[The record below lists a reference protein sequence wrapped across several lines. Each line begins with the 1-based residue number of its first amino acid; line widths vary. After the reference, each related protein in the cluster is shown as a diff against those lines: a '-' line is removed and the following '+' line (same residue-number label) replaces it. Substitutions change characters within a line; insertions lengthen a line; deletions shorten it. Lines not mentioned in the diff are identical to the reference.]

1 MAITDIIG
9 YLAGIFVVTSLLPQF
24 LKSCKTKSTGDLSLL
39 RYTIYIIGVSLWI
52 VYGFILPNGPMII
65 MNIIALAI
73 ALSILYLK
81 LKYH

>member
-1 MAITDIIG
+1 MAIIDIIG

-24 LKSCKTKSTGDLSLL
+24 LKSWKTKSTGDLSLW
-39 RYTIYIIGVSLWI
+39 RYAIYIIGVTLWI

-65 MNIIALAI
+65 MNFVALVMAF
-73 ALSILYLK
+73 SILYLK